1 MTYVEFFD
9 KETVEN
15 ICTCFVTQPDRVIFI
30 GSDKGTMESYIGRY
44 ERIFADRGIRIR
56 FETAVVRRDDLSDS
70 IAKITEIV
78 ERVGSEEPLV
88 FDLTGGDDLCL
99 VAMGA
104 VYERYKDR
112 GIQMHRV
119 NLRNNKVSDCDAD
132 GNVISEKDAPAI
144 GIVENVRA
152 FGGDVVFA
160 DDGTQGTARWNLT
173 ADFMRDI
180 ESMWKIFRTIHNGVS
195 VGSWNRQIKI
205 FEAIESYGRTEG
217 LTTAIA
223 LPELKRQ
230 LGKESEEYV
239 HITSLTGLLKKYG
252 LAEVREAD
260 GEISVTY
267 KNPQVKRCL
276 TKAGQALE
284 MIVYLFVLQAKD
296 KRGAPV
302 YNDVMNG
309 VYIDWDGRIHG
320 GGYDTENEID
330 VMMMHGAVP
339 VFVSCKNG
347 KVEMEELYKLDAVA
361 SRFGGKYARR
371 VLVATSL
378 GHSDFAAYFRQRAED
393 MKIDL
398 LEPMELSDDAFRK
411 ELGHAWSYIT
421 KR

>member
-30 GSDKGTMESYIGRY
+30 GSDKGAMENCILRY
-44 ERIFADRGIRIR
+44 EKIFADRDIHIR
-56 FETAVVRRDDLSDS
+56 FECLAVRRDDLSDS
-70 IAKITEIV
+70 IAKISELV
-78 ERVGSEEPLV
+78 ERIGREEPTV

-99 VAMGA
+99 VAMGV
-104 VYERYKDR
+104 VYERYKDC
-112 GIQMHRV
+112 GIRMHRV
-119 NLRNNKVSDCDAD
+119 NLRNNKVVDCDAN
-132 GNVISEKDAPAI
+132 GNVVSEGDAPGI
-144 GIVENVRA
+144 RIVENIRA
-152 FGGDVVFA
+152 FGGDVVFS
-160 DDGTQGTARWNLT
+160 DRKGQGTVPWDLT
-173 ADFMRDI
+173 EDFIRDI
-180 ESMWKIFRTIHNGVS
+180 ESMWKILRTIHNGVS
-195 VGSWNRQIKI
+195 VGSWNRQIRV
-205 FEAIESYGRTEG
+205 FEAVECYGRTDG

-230 LGKESEEYV
+230 MSKENEEYV
-239 HITSLTGLLKKYG
+239 HIASLTGLLKEYG

-267 KNPQVKRCL
+267 KNAQVKRCL

-284 MIVYLFVLQAKD
+284 MIVYLFALQAKD
-296 KRGAPV
+296 KKGAPV

-320 GGYDTENEID
+320 GGCDTENEID

-347 KVEMEELYKLDAVA
+347 KVDIEELYKLDAVA
-361 SRFGGKYARR
+361 ARFGGKYARK

-378 GHSDFAAYFRQRAED
+378 GQSDFASCFRQRAED

-398 LEPMELSDDAFRK
+398 IEPMELSDEAFRK